1 VLWFATL
8 LEPGLTGIFP
18 LGRISMRSLATLLP
32 AILLLVSPLSSLAAS
47 TPAPQ
52 PKTAEAV
59 LSADNGWEKA
69 EETGDAAYVD
79 NLLLDGYRSVNA
91 DGTVHDKATIVA
103 KTRKHSGS
111 PDYAAKVKKWMAD
124 HPEATSVVLRGDTAV
139 VTFYLKPLGPE
150 KGIMSSDI
158 FTYIDGG
165 WHAIY
170 SQHTSVGQ

>member
-1 VLWFATL
+1 
-8 LEPGLTGIFP
+8 
-18 LGRISMRSLATLLP
+18 MRSLATLLP
-32 AILLLVSPLSSLAAS
+32 AILLMLSPLSSLAAS
-47 TPAPQ
+47 SPAPQ

-59 LSADNGWEKA
+59 RTADDGWEKA
-69 EETGDAAYVD
+69 EETGDVTYVE

-103 KTRKHSGS
+103 NTRKHAGS
-111 PDYAAKVKKWMAD
+111 PEYAERVKKWMAD
-124 HPEATSVVLRGDTAV
+124 HPEETNVVLRGDTAV

-158 FTYIDGG
+158 FTYVDGG